1 MPDDGSRRPCCPGS
15 YVHASLNYTITDQL
29 YPRDKNSR
37 DLSVPRVFL
46 SLKTRN
52 PVSLLAWWRHQKV
65 RHMREK
71 AMYTLYC
78 CTWEAETQKSKFASR
93 SSPLFRVRV
102 PSPQNYAMVKRV
114 SSNLVILVS
123 LEQRQVFSWRW
134 YTQGPNS
141 LHQQAMIAGAQIWRY
156 FSNLPH
162 LEKPLLIR
170 QLKALL
176 FTRSISLYWPTSLYS
191 LHSLCSLYSLYRPIS
206 LYWIWGPMR
215 LHSSE
220 TICVQ
225 IKWLTLQKQKTK
237 KWMKIYFI

>member
-1 MPDDGSRRPCCPGS
+1 MSWPHPRLPQLHNYWPVVPARQKLTRFVRSEGFPLPQDTQPSLAPRLVAAPKSATHERKGN
-15 YVHASLNYTITDQL
+15 VHFV
-29 YPRDKNSR
+29 
-37 DLSVPRVFL
+37 LS
-46 SLKTRN
+46 
-52 PVSLLAWWRHQKV
+52 
-65 RHMREK
+65 
-71 AMYTLYC
+71 

-141 LHQQAMIAGAQIWRY
+141 LHQQAMMAGAQIWRY

-191 LHSLCSLYSLYRPIS
+191 LHSLCSLYSLYRTIS

-237 KWMKIYFI
+237 KWIKIYFI